1 MNKRKAS
8 TGRNIDKLDNF
19 SLDFISDLPIM
30 LDVLTQSIY
39 NRLACVKR
47 ERDNISPDER
57 FLSELFYLQILKD
70 FKI

>member
-30 LDVLTQSIY
+30 LDV
-39 NRLACVKR
+39 
-47 ERDNISPDER
+47 
-57 FLSELFYLQILKD
+57 
-70 FKI
+70 